1 MDPPLPRRDPI
12 SLRVVTEASRFPV
25 EVDGTWSVGGIP
37 NGGYLLAL
45 MLRCARDASAHPH
58 PVATSAHF
66 LRPPSAG
73 PAEVLVETLRSGRL
87 VTSQRVRLVQG
98 GRTSVE
104 ALATS
109 TQLSNHATPQWSA
122 LPPTPLPPVEECVQ
136 ADPDLPTGVHVGL
149 LDHLDLRLDPATIGW
164 FAGHPAGQLEM
175 RGWLRLRD
183 GTSPDPFVLA
193 LAVDGLPPTVF
204 GLGRLGWAPTIELTF
219 LVRGLPAP
227 GWLSVHVRGRL
238 VQDGWFDEEAEVY
251 DSAGRL
257 VAQSRQLARVSEE
270 ASPSS

>member
-1 MDPPLPRRDPI
+1 
-12 SLRVVTEASRFPV
+12 VSRFDV
-25 EVDGTWSVGGIP
+25 EVDGSWSVGGIP

-45 MLRCARDASAHPH
+45 MLRTALAASVHPH

-66 LRPPSAG
+66 LRPPTAG
-73 PAEVLVETLRSGRL
+73 PAQIVVEQLRSGRL
-87 VTSQRVRLVQG
+87 VTTQRVQLVQG

-104 ALATS
+104 ALVTS
-109 TQLSNHATPQWSA
+109 TLLADDAMPQWSA

-136 ADPDLPTGVHVGL
+136 ALPDLPTGMHVGL
-149 LDHLDLRLDPATIGW
+149 LDHLDLRLDPATVGW

-183 GTSPDPFVLA
+183 GTQPDPLVLA

-204 GLGRLGWAPTIELTF
+204 GLGRLDWAPTVELTF
-219 LVRGLPAP
+219 LVRGLPRP

-257 VAQSRQLARVSEE
+257 VAQSRQLARVGEDH
-270 ASPSS
+270 

>member
-1 MDPPLPRRDPI
+1 VKPVD
-12 SLRVVTEASRFPV
+12 RFTI
-25 EVDGTWSVGGIP
+25 EVDGEWSVGGIP

-45 MLRCARDASAHPH
+45 MLRCALNASAHPH

-66 LRPPSAG
+66 LRPPTAG
-73 PAEVLVETLRSGRL
+73 PAEVVVEQLRSGRL
-87 VTSQRVRLVQG
+87 VTMQRVQLLQA

-104 ALATS
+104 ALVTS
-109 TQLSNHATPQWSA
+109 TLLSDGATPQWSA

-136 ADPDLPTGVHVGL
+136 AVPDLPNGIHVGL
-149 LDHLDLRLDPATIGW
+149 LNHLDLRLDPATVGW

-183 GTSPDPFVLA
+183 GTQPDPLVLA

-219 LVRGLPAP
+219 LVRGLPRP

-257 VAQSRQLARVSEE
+257 VAQSRQLARVGE
-270 ASPSS
+270 